1 MEITRQD
8 LIETFLAESEEGL
21 SVMEEALTVLERE
34 PEDEE
39 SLAEI
44 FRAAHTLKG
53 NALSFGFTAVSEL
66 RTSRGSR
73 EP

>member
-1 MEITRQD
+1 MEITRQA

-44 FRAAHTLKG
+44 FRAAHTL
-53 NALSFGFTAVSEL
+53 
-66 RTSRGSR
+66 
-73 EP
+73 